1 MVSWRPE
8 TRLEWAFF
16 GTTAVQALTNIT
28 IQTVVLVVY
37 LNWVN
42 SVVYQVPLAYVTPL
56 TLAVNSLGCL
66 FQLILTLDAY
76 RIKNHLQIFVQCVAN
91 ICLSVLTVLQ
101 YGETRD
107 AAARILL
114 NHDMYGTPFADHD
127 WPFWKKSSIGLMVCV
142 VVTCACSAVMCG
154 LARGLYREFS
164 WALYQHVSPD
174 KKTQNKYMVYQI
186 YLVLLKITPYFVF
199 AFIFIYD
206 FIDVHYKEPEFS
218 LTLSILPVTLIHV
231 AIAVY
236 CVRHERPI
244 GMAFVLL
251 LHAANITY
259 LITRLLVLYGHSLL
273 AKTLMKDEMVFY
285 ICVALVFS
293 TSALVVGSICFFNFK
308 KGLRPILLGQVQRK
322 PRAHELEDDYYVQRL
337 NYNVLPLADR
347 ESQRFALD

>member
-1 MVSWRPE
+1 MGFLWHYCSASSYEYYYTNVRITPHCLA
-8 TRLEWAFF
+8 LEES
-16 GTTAVQALTNIT
+16 LNILR
-28 IQTVVLVVY
+28 VVLVVY

-91 ICLSVLTVLQ
+91 ICLSVSTVLQ

-174 KKTQNKYMVYQI
+174 KKTQNKYMVYQVSTSNTVPWL
-186 YLVLLKITPYFVF
+186 YSQLCR
-199 AFIFIYD
+199 FILF
-206 FIDVHYKEPEFS
+206 FS
-218 LTLSILPVTLIHV
+218 RSHHTLSSHSYSYTTSST
-231 AIAVY
+231 
-236 CVRHERPI
+236 
-244 GMAFVLL
+244 F
-251 LHAANITY
+251 ITKSPNS
-259 LITRLLVLYGHSLL
+259 R
-273 AKTLMKDEMVFY
+273 
-285 ICVALVFS
+285 
-293 TSALVVGSICFFNFK
+293 
-308 KGLRPILLGQVQRK
+308 
-322 PRAHELEDDYYVQRL
+322 
-337 NYNVLPLADR
+337 
-347 ESQRFALD
+347 